1 MNKTLRKSRK
11 PTGYPI
17 LTDEMI
23 EQFAETTKRIS
34 ESIAKDQTREM
45 ILDPKIINTLKHVES
60 FVSKHRLVVYGGTA
74 LNAVL
79 PVKDRFYS
87 PEYDLPDWDFFS
99 NDPVRHAI
107 TIADE
112 VHKKT
117 GSETFVT
124 TAAHHGTY
132 KVYADGV
139 SIADIT
145 HVDTELLDVL
155 RTHALKRDGILY
167 SGPDYLRMA
176 AYLELS
182 RPRGQ
187 VDRWEKV
194 MKRLSLVNRAHP
206 IHTRDYKTI
215 KPELSR
221 ATRTAILRELVSLQG
236 ERKTNDGEF
245 AFFGPECVDLV
256 RRSVG
261 RDGRKRAPEF
271 SVPRYGLYP
280 MLLSATPKN
289 TLRRVVAALKTQP
302 DIVGE
307 DGTIEFTTRK
317 GRGEFLPSF
326 HEVRLGA
333 GGPILCLIIG
343 TSNGC
348 QSVYRI
354 PARVPI
360 ENGGRKTTEVVIA
373 SIESCLYMFL
383 SVRFAKVL
391 PVPASAILKMCDTL
405 VRLHYKAFVEMKEP
419 IFPLPTKCVGVQE
432 TLYDM
437 RKERQSVL
445 KRMAKKRGWKSSA
458 EYYLW
463 NVRYTGGDESLRNTI
478 LRALKKEDRKRKY
491 NKTIKRKG
499 SHTA

>member
-11 PTGYPI
+11 SPGYSI

-23 EQFAETTKRIS
+23 EQFTEITKRIS

-45 ILDPKIINTLKHVES
+45 ILDPKIINTLKYVES

-79 PVKDRFYS
+79 PLKDRFYS

-99 NDPVRHAI
+99 DNPVHHAI
-107 TIADE
+107 AIADE

-145 HVDTELLDVL
+145 HVDTELLEVL
-155 RTHALKRDGILY
+155 RTHSLKRDNILY

-206 IHTRDYKTI
+206 IQTRDYKTI

-221 ATRTAILRELVSLQG
+221 PIRTSILRELVALQG
-236 ERKTNDGEF
+236 QRRKGEEEF
-245 AFFGPECVDLV
+245 AFFGPECIDLV

-280 MLLSATPKN
+280 MLLSATPHN
-289 TLRRVVAALKTQP
+289 TVRRVVSALKTK
-302 DIVGE
+302 DILGE
-307 DGTIEFTTRK
+307 DGTIDFTK
-317 GRGEFLPSF
+317 HEGRGEFLPSF
-326 HEVRLGA
+326 YEIRLGKK
-333 GGPILCLIIG
+333 GPIMCLVIG

-360 ENGGRKTTEVVIA
+360 ENGSKKTTEIVIA

-383 SVRFAKVL
+383 SIRFSKIL

-405 VRLHYKAFVEMKEP
+405 VHLHYRAFIEMKEP
-419 IFPLPTKCVGVQE
+419 ILPLPTKCIGAQE

-437 RKERQSVL
+437 RKERQKAL
-445 KRMAKKRGWKSSA
+445 KKIFKKRGWKSSS

-463 NVRYTGGDESLRNTI
+463 NIRYTGGDESLRNTI
-478 LRALKKEDRKRKY
+478 LRALKKQQPKRKY
-491 NKTIKRKG
+491 NKTVKRKA

>member
-1 MNKTLRKSRK
+1 MPKTLRRSRK
-11 PTGYPI
+11 RSGYPI
-17 LTDEMI
+17 LTDSMI
-23 EQFAETTKRIS
+23 EQFAETTRQIS

-60 FVSKHRLVVYGGTA
+60 FVSKHKLVVYGGTA

-79 PVKDRFYS
+79 PPKDRFYS

-99 NDPVRHAI
+99 DDPLRHAI

-117 GSETFVT
+117 GSDTFVT

-132 KVYADGV
+132 KVYADGI

-145 HVDTELLDVL
+145 HVETELLDVL
-155 RTHALKRDGILY
+155 RTHALKRDDVLY

-206 IHTRDYKTI
+206 IQTRDYKSIT
-215 KPELSR
+215 PELSR
-221 ATRTAILRELVSLQG
+221 TVRTAVLRELVALQG
-236 ERKTNDGEF
+236 ERKKDEEEF

-280 MLLSATPKN
+280 MLLSATPNN
-289 TLRRVVAALKTQP
+289 TLRRVVSSLKNKK
-302 DIVGE
+302 DITGE
-307 DGTIEFTTRK
+307 SGIITSTTRT
-317 GRGEFLPSF
+317 GRGEFLPPF
-326 HEVRLGA
+326 HEVRLGKK
-333 GGPILCLIIG
+333 GPILCLIIG

-354 PARVPI
+354 SARVPI
-360 ENGGRKTTEVVIA
+360 EDGGKKTKDIIIA

-383 SVRFAKVL
+383 SVRFAKVI

-405 VRLHYKAFVEMKEP
+405 VRLHYKAFIENKEP
-419 IFPLPTKCVGVQE
+419 ILPLPTKCIGVQE

-437 RKERQSVL
+437 RKTRQQAL
-445 KRMAKKRGWKSSA
+445 KHMFKKRGFKSSA

-463 NVRYTGGDESLRNTI
+463 NIRYNGGDESLRNTI
-478 LRALKKEDRKRKY
+478 LRAIKKQDTVKKHNKTFKRKAS
-491 NKTIKRKG
+491 R
-499 SHTA
+499 TA

>member
-11 PTGYPI
+11 STGYPI
-17 LTDEMI
+17 LTNEMI
-23 EQFAETTKRIS
+23 EQFTEITKRIS

-45 ILDPKIINTLKHVES
+45 ILDPKIINTLKYVES

-79 PVKDRFYS
+79 PLKDRFYS

-99 NDPVRHAI
+99 DNPVHHAI
-107 TIADE
+107 AIADE

-145 HVDTELLDVL
+145 HVDTELLEVL
-155 RTHALKRDGILY
+155 RTHSLKREAILY

-206 IHTRDYKTI
+206 IQTRDYKTI

-221 ATRTAILRELVSLQG
+221 PIRTSILRELVALQG
-236 ERKTNDGEF
+236 QRRKGEEEF
-245 AFFGPECVDLV
+245 AFFGPECIDLV

-280 MLLSATPKN
+280 MLLSATPQN
-289 TLRRVVAALKTQP
+289 TVRRVVSALKTK
-302 DIVGE
+302 DILGE
-307 DGTIEFTTRK
+307 DGTIEFTK
-317 GRGEFLPSF
+317 HAGRGEFLPSF
-326 HEVRLGA
+326 YEIRLGKK
-333 GGPILCLIIG
+333 GPIMCLVIG

-360 ENGGRKTTEVVIA
+360 ENGSKKTTEIIIA

-383 SVRFAKVL
+383 SIRFSKIL

-405 VRLHYKAFVEMKEP
+405 VHLHYRAFIEMKEP
-419 IFPLPTKCVGVQE
+419 ILPLPTKCIGAQE

-437 RKERQSVL
+437 RKERQKAL
-445 KRMAKKRGWKSSA
+445 KKIFKKRGWKSSS

-463 NVRYTGGDESLRNTI
+463 NIRYTGGDESLRNTI
-478 LRALKKEDRKRKY
+478 LRALKKQQPKRKY
-491 NKTIKRKG
+491 NKTVKRKA
-499 SHTA
+499 SHTS